1 MEFIEIK
8 NEFNWVIKILNSSK
22 TKEHISASEK
32 LFENFIKK
40 WDFEISDIMKLK
52 YQNEFNVI
60 KNDKTSDLFLQK
72 V

>member
-8 NEFNWVIKILNSSK
+8 NEFNWVVKILNSSR

-40 WDFEISDIMKLK
+40 WDSDLSDVMKLK
-52 YQNEFNVI
+52 YQNEFNQI
-60 KNDKTSDLFLQK
+60 KNGK
-72 V
+72 VSNIQLEKI

>member
-8 NEFNWVIKILNSSK
+8 NEFNWVIKILNSSR

-40 WDFEISDIMKLK
+40 WDSDLSDIMKLK
-52 YQNEFNVI
+52 YQNEFNQI
-60 KNDKTSDLFLQK
+60 KNGK
-72 V
+72 VSNIHLEKI

>member
-8 NEFNWVIKILNSSK
+8 NEFTWVIKILNSSK

-32 LFENFIKK
+32 LFENFVRK
-40 WDFEISDIMKLK
+40 WDFELSDIMKLK
-52 YQNEFNVI
+52 YQNEFAQS
-60 KNDKTSDLFLQK
+60 KNNKMSEIFLEK